1 MSFIQ
6 SMDRIMFHLCV
17 VSGCEPGYME
27 LQAGHHRMP
36 GTSVR
41 TFLPIFPQVSKFAQE
56 AIASPRTLELA
67 MAKRLHPDYMPVRDA
82 AWSVTKAAKQAVATP
97 RLVELAQPCKR

>member
-1 MSFIQ
+1 MQVPTQVTSAAALARASSWIQ
-6 SMDRIMFHLCV
+6 QLA
-17 VSGCEPGYME
+17 EPRVKKVTCCYEYGPFE
-27 LQAGHHRMP
+27 SAIRP
-36 GTSVR
+36 
-41 TFLPIFPQVSKFAQE
+41 VSKFAQE